1 VLPQALPEQVL
12 RAVEPVPVVRP
23 TPDGGGSPS
32 SVVDLLVTAGWSWTR
47 SLIGEGW
54 PERTPV
60 RRALPKTGSS
70 ASQSRSSAVM
80 P

>member
-1 VLPQALPEQVL
+1 M
-12 RAVEPVPVVRP
+12 
-23 TPDGGGSPS
+23 
-32 SVVDLLVTAGWSWTR
+32 TAGWSRTR

-54 PERTPV
+54 PERTAV
-60 RRALPKTGSS
+60 RRALPKTDSS